1 MNRWF
6 GFLALMALCP
16 APAAAQD
23 STAAAPSAPVPDSST
38 AAAARPAASPDSFT
52 AATVPAVT
60 LSLQEALD
68 QARANS
74 PTYRQTLN
82 DAGPAKWGVRN
93 AYGSL
98 LPSVSV
104 GSGLGYT
111 GTGQTNIG
119 GGLVQP
125 TSALLESNYDLTLQW
140 QLDGRTL
147 SAPAEQKALQRAT
160 DEDISGA
167 GVTLRSDITT
177 QYLTTRQATA
187 QVAVARQ
194 QVARNA
200 DFLKLANA
208 RYQVGQATL
217 LDVRQAEVAKG
228 QSDVALLRA
237 VQAENEA
244 KLDLLRRMGVEPPV
258 EVTQIALSDS
268 FPITAPTF
276 QLDSLLRLADEQ
288 NPSLRS
294 LRARRTAA
302 SFGVRSAKSEFL
314 PTLSARAGWSGF
326 TQQFTDENFLVG
338 QSFSSAQS
346 QAQSCEADN
355 EVRSRVGLPT
365 TDCFAQAGLNASG
378 SALQDPIAQQIRDQ
392 NSVFPF
398 SYTGQ
403 PFNASIRL
411 SLPIFTGFGRSLR
424 LAQARAQEEDAD
436 ENTRARRLQVRSDVH
451 ARWLGLQTSYQA
463 IAVQGANREA
473 ARDQLRLAQDR
484 YRLGA
489 GTSLE
494 VSDAQNAV
502 QRAEGDYVNA
512 VYDYHKAIAALE
524 AAVGR
529 PLR

>member
-6 GFLALMALCP
+6 GYLALLALGP
-16 APAAAQD
+16 SLAAAQD
-23 STAAAPSAPVPDSST
+23 STAAARP
-38 AAAARPAASPDSFT
+38 AAARDSATAVIAPA
-52 AATVPAVT
+52 PAVT

-98 LPSVSV
+98 LPTVSV

-187 QVAVARQ
+187 QVAVARR
-194 QVARNA
+194 QV
-200 DFLKLANA
+200 
-208 RYQVGQATL
+208 
-217 LDVRQAEVAKG
+217 EVAKG

-294 LRARRTAA
+294 LRARQTAA

-355 EVRSRVGLPT
+355 EVRTRVGLPA

-424 LAQARAQEEDAD
+424 LSQA
-436 ENTRARRLQVRSDVH
+436 
-451 ARWLGLQTSYQA
+451 
-463 IAVQGANREA
+463 
-473 ARDQLRLAQDR
+473 
-484 YRLGA
+484 
-489 GTSLE
+489 
-494 VSDAQNAV
+494 
-502 QRAEGDYVNA
+502 
-512 VYDYHKAIAALE
+512 
-524 AAVGR
+524 
-529 PLR
+529 

>member
-1 MNRWF
+1 MTRWF
-6 GFLALMALCP
+6 GLFALLALCARDGG
-16 APAAAQD
+16 AQDTAAVRNPTAARD
-23 STAAAPSAPVPDSST
+23 STAARDTSAT
-38 AAAARPAASPDSFT
+38 LRPAST
-52 AATVPAVT
+52 VT
-60 LSLQEALD
+60 LSLQEALT

-74 PTYRQTLN
+74 PAYRQTLN

-93 AYGSL
+93 AYGNL
-98 LPSVSV
+98 LPGVSV
-104 GSGLGYT
+104 GSDVGYT
-111 GTGQTNIG
+111 GSGQSNFG
-119 GGLVQP
+119 GGFVRP
-125 TSALLESNYDLTLQW
+125 TSAFVTSGYNLSLQW
-140 QLDGRTL
+140 QLNGRVLT
-147 SAPAEQKALQRAT
+147 APGEQKALQRAT

-167 GVTLRSDITT
+167 GVELRAEIET
-177 QYLTTRQATA
+177 QYLTTLQASA

-194 QVARNA
+194 QVTRNV
-200 DFLKLANA
+200 DFLTLAKA

-237 VQAENEA
+237 GQAENEA

-258 EVTQIALSDS
+258 AVDQIALSDS
-268 FPITAPTF
+268 FPVTEPTY

-302 SFGVRSAKSEFL
+302 TYGVRSAKSEFL
-314 PTLSARAGWSGF
+314 PTLSAQAGWSGF
-326 TQQFTDENFLVG
+326 TQEFTSENFLID
-338 QSFSSAQS
+338 QTLADAQS
-346 QAQSCEADN
+346 QAAGCQSNN
-355 EVRSRVGLPT
+355 EVRAAVGLGT
-365 TDCFAQAGLNASG
+365 SDCFAAAGLNSTG
-378 SALQDPIAQQIRDQ
+378 TALQDPVTQQIRDA
-392 NSVFPF
+392 NNVFPF

-403 PFNASIRL
+403 PFQATLRV

-424 LAQARAQEEDAD
+424 LSQAKAQEQDAD
-436 ENTRARRLQVRSDVH
+436 EGARARRLQVRSDVH
-451 ARWLGLQTSYQA
+451 ARYLGLQTSFQA
-463 IAVQGANREA
+463 ISVQEANRAA

>member
-6 GFLALMALCP
+6 GCLALLALCP
-16 APAAAQD
+16 ALAAAQD
-23 STAAAPSAPVPDSST
+23 STATPRAMPAQDSAT
-38 AAAARPAASPDSFT
+38 AVLVSA
-52 AATVPAVT
+52 PAVT

-68 QARANS
+68 QARSHS

-104 GSGLGYT
+104 GSGVGYT

-119 GGLVQP
+119 GGFVQP

-140 QLDGRTL
+140 QLDGRTIT
-147 SAPAEQKALQRAT
+147 APAEQKALQRAT

-167 GVTLRSDITT
+167 GVALRSEITT
-177 QYLTTRQATA
+177 QYLTTLQATA

-194 QVARNA
+194 QVSRNA
-200 DFLKLANA
+200 DFLTLAKA

-268 FPITAPTF
+268 FPVTAPTY
-276 QLDSLLRLADEQ
+276 QLDSLLKLADEQ

-294 LRARRTAA
+294 LHARTAA
-302 SFGVRSAKSEFL
+302 ASLGVRSAKSEFL
-314 PTLSARAGWSGF
+314 PTLQARAGWSGF
-326 TQQFTDENFLVG
+326 AQQYTDDNFLVDQAFG
-338 QSFSSAQS
+338 SAQS
-346 QAQSCEADN
+346 QAAGCQSDN
-355 EVRSRVGLPT
+355 QLRSAVGLPT
-365 TDCFAQAGLNASG
+365 TDCFAQAGLNSTG
-378 SALQDPIAQQIRDQ
+378 TALQDPIAQQIRNQ
-392 NSVFPF
+392 NNVFPF
-398 SYTGQ
+398 QYTGQ
-403 PFNASIRL
+403 PFQASLRI
-411 SLPIFTGFGRSLR
+411 SLPIFTGFSRSLR

-436 ENTRARRLQVRSDVH
+436 ESERGRRLQVRSDVH

-463 IAVQGANREA
+463 IAVQAANREA

-512 VYDYHKAIAALE
+512 VYDYHKAVAALE

>member
-16 APAAAQD
+16 APAVAQD
-23 STAAAPSAPVPDSST
+23 STAAARAAPVPDSST
-38 AAAARPAASPDSFT
+38 TARARPAASPDSSV
-52 AATVPAVT
+52 AGPAVT

-98 LPSVSV
+98 LPSLSV

-125 TSALLESNYDLTLQW
+125 TSALLESNYDVTLQW

-160 DEDISGA
+160 DEDITGA
-167 GVTLRSDITT
+167 GVTLRSEITT

-194 QVARNA
+194 QVARNI
-200 DFLKLANA
+200 DFLTLAKA

-268 FPITAPTF
+268 FPVTAPTF

-326 TQQFTDENFLVG
+326 TQQYTDDNFLVG
-338 QSFSSAQS
+338 QTFGSAQS

-365 TDCFAQAGLNASG
+365 NDCFAQAGLNSTG
-378 SALQDPIAQQIRDQ
+378 TALQDPIAQQIREE

-398 SYTGQ
+398 RYTGQ

-436 ENTRARRLQVRSDVH
+436 ESTRERRLQVRSDVH

-463 IAVQGANREA
+463 IAVQAANREA